1 MKEAMDMVAQ
11 DVSECDTIVL
21 QYFKVLQDKL
31 AASRK
36 DFYLATFFQYN
47 KRLLRQKTGGACLYM
62 PQKPECW
69 TLAS

>member
-21 QYFKVLQDKL
+21 QYFKGLQYKL

-36 DFYLATFFQYN
+36 DFYFLFGHLF
-47 KRLLRQKTGGACLYM
+47 
-62 PQKPECW
+62 
-69 TLAS
+69 SI